1 MILVDTSVWIDVFR
15 DGSGSMKRLV
25 QNRIGDDF
33 YVLTRFNQLE
43 LLQGTKDEGEWKR
56 LSDYLE
62 KQLYLE
68 MSESTW
74 EQAARI
80 YYDLR
85 REGETVRSAV
95 DCCIAQIALEHG
107 VLLLHRDE
115 DFRTIAGI
123 RPLRQE
129 ALA

>member
-80 YYDLR
+80 YYDLSPAPGR
-85 REGETVRSAV
+85 WPDDS
-95 DCCIAQIALEHG
+95 
-107 VLLLHRDE
+107 
-115 DFRTIAGI
+115 
-123 RPLRQE
+123 
-129 ALA
+129 